1 MESHGDRNKMD
12 TTADK
17 YPADKYLYFTQPG

>member
-1 MESHGDRNKMD
+1 MESHGDRPAMD
-12 TTADK
+12 IATDK